1 MRQEEHD
8 TLILRPGR
16 PTGGLFGK
24 SLTVGPYQVGIVV
37 RDGELQPPF
46 SEGSIRLPR
55 GHQVE
60 TYVASTAPFNLVFWL
75 ADPGDPARPAQG
87 ISLDQ
92 PALTADGLP
101 VTGRI
106 ELTLSVTS
114 EYTSRLLRLR
124 RMGQHEI
131 RASDVSNAIKGE
143 LVAKVL
149 ALELHRY
156 TSDELRGNRAP
167 LQDIYGS
174 INTELA
180 STISGYGLRLDNF
193 NVSWGLTLQER
204 EHIKEARHRSA
215 IRDIEREGELEQAR
229 LRREP
234 TRNAETIEQAPPP
247 RSETSDEPPTDADS
261 KGGAGRGLGGPS
273 EPGNQGVQPRGTWD
287 PRWVLALAV
296 VAIVGLAGALLYFT
310 SLDSSGASPQ
320 ESSVATAEPMPI
332 PFQDHNCPDF
342 ETQSEAQDYYERA
355 GGPDLDP
362 HRLDSDGDGIACE
375 GYFPD
380 RIPRM
385 SSPPSTGSSTP
396 TLVPTSASTAAPPV
410 ASKPI
415 IINVSIPKSTP
426 IPTAAPTPS
435 ATPFPTATTTPA
447 PTPASRLTPIIL
459 SIPTSTPTPIAV
471 PRTAVTAT
479 APTPA
484 SIPTPRSAESAR
496 GDLSCFSPCVQR
508 SNQLKASFDNFLI
521 EATFFNPTSMD
532 SFKYGFTI
540 DGELEDGVHKNLEI
554 RVAND
559 RTWRAY
565 IQKSGGQSSAAK
577 IDQWQIELGG
587 GEIPTS
593 FIDTSV
599 GGSNKLEAAVLQD
612 EGCLYVNAILISC
625 FDISGRSPTR
635 EILISSDEGNVLY
648 TGFRAREAQAGT

>member
-46 SEGSIRLPR
+46 SEGAMRLPR

-87 ISLDQ
+87 ISLNQ

-131 RASDVSNAIKGE
+131 RASDVSNAIRGE

-167 LQDIYGS
+167 LQDIHGS

-229 LRREP
+229 LRGEP
-234 TRNAETIEQAPPP
+234 ARNAETIEQAPPP
-247 RSETSDEPPTDADS
+247 HSETSDEPSTDADS
-261 KGGAGRGLGGPS
+261 GDDDGRGFEGPS
-273 EPGNQGVQPRGTWD
+273 EPANQGVQPRGAWD
-287 PRWVLALAV
+287 PKWVLAVAV

-310 SLDSSGASPQ
+310 SLDSSGASPE
-320 ESSVATAEPMPI
+320 ESSVTTAEPMPI
-332 PFQDHNCPDF
+332 PLQDHNCPDF

-362 HRLDSDGDGIACE
+362 HRLDDDGDGIACE
-375 GYFPD
+375 GFFPD
-380 RIPRM
+380 RLPTD
-385 SSPPSTGSSTP
+385 SPPASTRSDTP
-396 TLVPTSASTAAPPV
+396 TPAPTAASTATPPV
-410 ASKPI
+410 ASQPI
-415 IINVSIPKSTP
+415 IINVSIPSPMQT
-426 IPTAAPTPS
+426 PTAVPSPTVTPHPTTSTTPAPTAVP
-435 ATPFPTATTTPA
+435 TPTVTPHPTTSTTPA
-447 PTPASRLTPIIL
+447 PTPV
-459 SIPTSTPTPIAV
+459 SIPTAM
-471 PRTAVTAT
+471 
-479 APTPA
+479 
-484 SIPTPRSAESAR
+484 SAQRAR
-496 GDLSCFSPCVQR
+496 GDLSCFVPECSQR
-508 SNQLKASFDNFLI
+508 SDPLGISFANFLV
-521 EATFFNPTSMD
+521 EATFFNPTSME

-540 DGELEDGVHKNLEI
+540 DGELEDGVHKNLAI

-565 IQKSGGQSSAAK
+565 IQKSSHESFPVNF
-577 IDQWQIELGG
+577 DHRQIEIGG
-587 GEIPTS
+587 GEIPVP
-593 FIDTSV
+593 FVDTTV
-599 GGSNKLEAAVLQD
+599 GGSNRLEATVLGD
-612 EGCLYVNAILISC
+612 EGCLYVNSILISC
-625 FDISGRSPTR
+625 FDLSNRAFTR
-635 EILISSDEGNVLY
+635 DIAVSSMQGNVLY
-648 TGFRAREAQAGT
+648 TGFRAREALAGTERPLSTPTPAP

>member
-46 SEGSIRLPR
+46 SEGAMRLPR

-87 ISLDQ
+87 ISLNQ

-234 TRNAETIEQAPPP
+234 ARNAETIEQASPPH
-247 RSETSDEPPTDADS
+247 SETSDEPPTDADS
-261 KGGAGRGLGGPS
+261 GDDGGRGFGGPS
-273 EPGNQGVQPRGTWD
+273 KPGNQGVQPRGAWD

-296 VAIVGLAGALLYFT
+296 VTIVGLAGALLYFT
-310 SLDSSGASPQ
+310 VFNSSPDSSEETP
-320 ESSVATAEPMPI
+320 TAIGGHTPTPV
-332 PFQDHNCPDF
+332 QDYNCSDF
-342 ETQSEAQDYYERA
+342 GTQSEAQDYFERA

-362 HRLDSDGDGIACE
+362 HRLDTDGDGIACE

-380 RIPRM
+380 RLPTDS
-385 SSPPSTGSSTP
+385 SSPSIRSNTLTPVPSP
-396 TLVPTSASTAAPPV
+396 ASTATPPV
-410 ASKPI
+410 ASQPI
-415 IINVSIPKSTP
+415 VINVSIPAPMQTPYAVPTPTVTPHPTTSTTP
-426 IPTAAPTPS
+426 APTAVPTPTV
-435 ATPFPTATTTPA
+435 TPHPTTSTTPA
-447 PTPASRLTPIIL
+447 PTPV
-459 SIPTSTPTPIAV
+459 SIPTAM
-471 PRTAVTAT
+471 
-479 APTPA
+479 
-484 SIPTPRSAESAR
+484 SAQRAR
-496 GDLSCFSPCVQR
+496 GDLSCFVPECSQR
-508 SNQLKASFDNFLI
+508 SDPLGISFANFLV
-521 EATFFNPTSMD
+521 EATFFNPTSME

-565 IQKSGGQSSAAK
+565 IQKSSHESFPVNF
-577 IDQWQIELGG
+577 DHRQIEIGG
-587 GEIPTS
+587 GEIPVP
-593 FIDTSV
+593 FVDTTV
-599 GGSNKLEAAVLQD
+599 GGSNRLEATVLGD
-612 EGCLYVNAILISC
+612 EGCLYVNSILISC
-625 FDISGRSPTR
+625 FDLSNRAFTR
-635 EILISSDEGNVLY
+635 DIAVSSMQGNVLY
-648 TGFRAREAQAGT
+648 TGFRAREALAGTERPLSTPTPAP

>member
-46 SEGSIRLPR
+46 SEGAMRLPR

-87 ISLDQ
+87 ISLNQ

-234 TRNAETIEQAPPP
+234 ARNAETIEQASPPH
-247 RSETSDEPPTDADS
+247 SETSDEPPTDADS
-261 KGGAGRGLGGPS
+261 GDDGGRGFGGPS
-273 EPGNQGVQPRGTWD
+273 KPGNQGVQPRGAWD

-296 VAIVGLAGALLYFT
+296 VTIVGLAGALLYFT
-310 SLDSSGASPQ
+310 VFNSSPDSSEETP
-320 ESSVATAEPMPI
+320 TAIGGHTPTPV
-332 PFQDHNCPDF
+332 QDYNCSDF
-342 ETQSEAQDYYERA
+342 GTQSEAQDYFERA

-362 HRLDSDGDGIACE
+362 HRLDTDGDGIACE

-380 RIPRM
+380 RLPTDS
-385 SSPPSTGSSTP
+385 SSPSIRSNTLTPVPSP
-396 TLVPTSASTAAPPV
+396 ASTATPPV
-410 ASKPI
+410 ASQPI
-415 IINVSIPKSTP
+415 VINVSIPTP
-426 IPTAAPTPS
+426 MQTPTAVPTPTVTPHPTAATTPAPTAVPTPTV
-435 ATPFPTATTTPA
+435 TPHPTTSTTPA
-447 PTPASRLTPIIL
+447 PTPV
-459 SIPTSTPTPIAV
+459 SIPTAM
-471 PRTAVTAT
+471 
-479 APTPA
+479 
-484 SIPTPRSAESAR
+484 SAQRAR
-496 GDLSCFSPCVQR
+496 GDLSCFVPECSQR
-508 SNQLKASFDNFLI
+508 SDPLGISFANFLV
-521 EATFFNPTSMD
+521 EATFFNPTSME

-540 DGELEDGVHKNLEI
+540 KGASQDDIIERIEI

-559 RTWRAY
+559 RTWRTY
-565 IQKSGGQSSAAK
+565 IQKSSHESFPVNF
-577 IDQWQIELGG
+577 DHRQIEIGG
-587 GEIPTS
+587 GEIPVP
-593 FIDTSV
+593 FVDTTV
-599 GGSNKLEAAVLQD
+599 GGSNRLEATVLGD
-612 EGCLYVNAILISC
+612 EGCLYVNSILISC
-625 FDISGRSPTR
+625 FDLSNRAFTR
-635 EILISSDEGNVLY
+635 DIAVSSMQGNVLY
-648 TGFRAREAQAGT
+648 TGFSAREALAGTERPLSTPTPAP

>member
-46 SEGSIRLPR
+46 SEGAMRLPR

-87 ISLDQ
+87 ISLNQ

-234 TRNAETIEQAPPP
+234 ARNAETIEQASPPH
-247 RSETSDEPPTDADS
+247 SETSDEPPTDADS
-261 KGGAGRGLGGPS
+261 GDDGGRGFGGPS
-273 EPGNQGVQPRGTWD
+273 KPGNQGVQPRGAWD

-296 VAIVGLAGALLYFT
+296 VTIVGLAGALLYFT
-310 SLDSSGASPQ
+310 VFNSSPDSSEETP
-320 ESSVATAEPMPI
+320 TAIGGHTPTPV
-332 PFQDHNCPDF
+332 QDYNCSDF
-342 ETQSEAQDYYERA
+342 GTQSEAQDYFERA

-362 HRLDSDGDGIACE
+362 HRLDTDGDGIACE

-380 RIPRM
+380 RLPTDS
-385 SSPPSTGSSTP
+385 SSPSIRSNTLTPVPSP
-396 TLVPTSASTAAPPV
+396 ASTATPPV
-410 ASKPI
+410 ASQPI
-415 IINVSIPKSTP
+415 VINVSIPAPMQTPYAVPTPTVTPHPTTSTTP
-426 IPTAAPTPS
+426 APTAVPTPTV
-435 ATPFPTATTTPA
+435 TPHPTTSTTPA
-447 PTPASRLTPIIL
+447 PTPV
-459 SIPTSTPTPIAV
+459 SIPTAM
-471 PRTAVTAT
+471 
-479 APTPA
+479 
-484 SIPTPRSAESAR
+484 SAQRAR
-496 GDLSCFSPCVQR
+496 GDLSCFVPECSQR
-508 SNQLKASFDNFLI
+508 SDPLGISFANFLV
-521 EATFFNPTSMD
+521 EATFFNPTSME

-540 DGELEDGVHKNLEI
+540 DGELEDGVHKNLAI

-565 IQKSGGQSSAAK
+565 IQKSSHESFPVNF
-577 IDQWQIELGG
+577 DHRQIEIGG
-587 GEIPTS
+587 GEIPVP
-593 FIDTSV
+593 FVDTTV
-599 GGSNKLEAAVLQD
+599 GGSNRLEATVLGD
-612 EGCLYVNAILISC
+612 EGCLYVNSILISC
-625 FDISGRSPTR
+625 FDLSNRAFTR
-635 EILISSDEGNVLY
+635 DIAVSSMQGNVLY
-648 TGFRAREAQAGT
+648 TGFRAREALAGTERPLSTPTPAP